1 MRNSSQSI
9 TCATCRKDQ
18 RVITDPD
25 SGEIICSNCGMVIT
39 EKVLDDIHQEWR
51 AFSPEE
57 SESKARTGAP
67 TSLSRHDRGLA
78 TIIGR
83 SDKDAAGQKL
93 DTDMRS
99 TFERLRTWDL
109 RMNLYSSTDRN
120 LWQAFSQ
127 LNILKDKLGLS
138 DAIVEKTA
146 YIYRKA
152 EDRQLTRGRTIVGML
167 AAALYIACREMG
179 TPRTLKDIS
188 IRSNIKRKD
197 IARNCRLLIRELDIK
212 VPIVDPMKCVATI
225 ANAAEISEKTKRKA
239 FNLMDELVKKEVPAG
254 KHPMSLAATILYI
267 ACRKTGEYRTQV
279 DIAKAA
285 GVTEVTIRNRF
296 KDLSTKNFDLN
307 N

>member
-99 TFERLRTWDL
+99 TFERLRTWDS

-152 EDRQLTRGRTIVGML
+152 EEKQLTRGRTIVGML

-212 VPIVDPMKCVATI
+212 VPIVDPMKCIATI

-254 KHPMSLAATILYI
+254 KHPMSLAATILYV

>member
-51 AFSPEE
+51 AFSPEG

-99 TFERLRTWDL
+99 TFERLRTWDS

-152 EDRQLTRGRTIVGML
+152 EEKQLTRGRTIVGML

-212 VPIVDPMKCVATI
+212 VPIVDPMKCIATI

-254 KHPMSLAATILYI
+254 KHPMSLAATILYV

>member
-1 MRNSSQSI
+1 MQNSSQSI

-39 EKVLDDIHQEWR
+39 EKVLDDFHQEWR
-51 AFSPEE
+51 AFTPEE
-57 SESKARTGAP
+57 IESKARTGTP

-99 TFERLRTWDL
+99 TFERLRTWDS

-152 EDRQLTRGRTIVGML
+152 EEKQLTRGRTIVGML

-212 VPIVDPMKCVATI
+212 VPIVDPMKCIATI

-254 KHPMSLAATILYI
+254 KHPMSLAATILYV
-267 ACRKTGEYRTQV
+267 ACRKTGEYRTKV

-296 KDLSTKNFDLN
+296 KDLSTKNFDLKN
-307 N
+307 

>member
-1 MRNSSQSI
+1 MQNSSQSI

-39 EKVLDDIHQEWR
+39 EKVLDDFHQEWR
-51 AFSPEE
+51 AFTPEE
-57 SESKARTGAP
+57 SESKARTGTP

-99 TFERLRTWDL
+99 TFERLRTWDS

-152 EDRQLTRGRTIVGML
+152 EEKQLTRGRTIVGML

-212 VPIVDPMKCVATI
+212 VPIVDPMKCIATI

-254 KHPMSLAATILYI
+254 KHPMSLAATILYV
-267 ACRKTGEYRTQV
+267 ACRKTGEYRTKV

-296 KDLSTKNFDLN
+296 KDLSTKNFDLKN
-307 N
+307 

>member
-99 TFERLRTWDL
+99 TFERLRTWNS

-152 EDRQLTRGRTIVGML
+152 EEKQLTRGRTIVGML

-212 VPIVDPMKCVATI
+212 VPIADPMKCIATI

-254 KHPMSLAATILYI
+254 KHPMSLAATILFV

>member
-1 MRNSSQSI
+1 MQNSSQSI

-39 EKVLDDIHQEWR
+39 EKVLDDFHQEWR
-51 AFSPEE
+51 AFTPEE
-57 SESKARTGAP
+57 SESKARTGTP

-99 TFERLRTWDL
+99 TFERLRTWDS

-152 EDRQLTRGRTIVGML
+152 EEKQLTRGRTIVGML

-212 VPIVDPMKCVATI
+212 VPIVDPMKCIATI

-254 KHPMSLAATILYI
+254 KHPMSLAATILYV
-267 ACRKTGEYRTQV
+267 ACRNTGEYRTQV